1 MKNNYLILIMIN
13 VNNQLEQQY
22 QLNPLKKTLSYF
34 PIPSES
40 VLLNFTTHR
49 LVGLSVQADYTTF
62 PKLEQSSLGL
72 LQMDHIHYY
81 S

>member
-34 PIPSES
+34 NPFI
-40 VLLNFTTHR
+40 LKIFYL
-49 LVGLSVQADYTTF
+49 YTIKNKNQIKKSF
-62 PKLEQSSLGL
+62 LKGFF
-72 LQMDHIHYY
+72 YF
-81 S
+81 